1 VRVHRTGDGG
11 GVCRE
16 RALNWWQAA
25 ILGLVEG
32 ITEYLPIS
40 STGHLVI
47 ASGLLGLQDTD
58 DAALRESVKAFEIV
72 IQGGAILA
80 VLGLYWPRFVQMLR
94 GLLGQDPAG
103 RRLLINL
110 VIAVVPFLL
119 VAKLA
124 NEWVKAHLMDTG
136 PVTAALIVGGIY
148 MIAVERWYRRRDD
161 ARPAEGDGA
170 WGGIET
176 ITPFKA
182 LFIGVLQC
190 VALIPGTSRS
200 MMTITG
206 GIFVGVRP
214 AAAAEF
220 SFLMGLP
227 TLGAASAYS
236 LYKNLS
242 EAKPMA
248 DGRSSDMFTQLGAV
262 PIVVGMLVAAVSAAL
277 AVKWLVAFLN
287 RHGLMAFGWYRIV
300 LGVCLLGLALGG
312 VIKVG

>member
-1 VRVHRTGDGG
+1 M
-11 GVCRE
+11 
-16 RALNWWQAA
+16 NWWQAA

-47 ASGLLGLQDTD
+47 ASGLLGLQDVD
-58 DAALRESVKAFEIV
+58 DAARREAVKSFEIV

-80 VLGLYWPRFVQMLR
+80 VIGLYWPRFLQMT
-94 GLLGQDPAG
+94 LGILGRDPAG

-110 VIAVVPFLL
+110 LIAFVPFMV

-124 NEWVKAHLMDTG
+124 HEWVKTHLMHTG
-136 PVTAALIVGGIY
+136 PVAAALVVGGIY
-148 MIAVERWYRRRDD
+148 MIVFEAWISRRDAARQERGEVVERGGLESLT
-161 ARPAEGDGA
+161 PA
-170 WGGIET
+170 
-176 ITPFKA
+176 KA
-182 LFIGVLQC
+182 ALIGLMQC

-206 GIFVGVRP
+206 GILGGLRP

-220 SFLMGLP
+220 SFLLGLP
-227 TLGAASAYS
+227 TLTAATAYS
-236 LYKNLS
+236 LYKNLA
-242 EAKPMA
+242 EAKPTA
-248 DGRSSDMFTQLGAV
+248 DGTSGDMFTQLGAG
-262 PIVVGMLVAAVSAAL
+262 PIAVGMLVAAVSAAV

-287 RHGLMAFGWYRIV
+287 THGLTAFGWYRIV

-312 VIKVG
+312 IITVGQ